1 MTGLQARLVSTA
13 AQVQDVIQA
22 SFSFTLPCKRNQGDT
37 VFLLAGLPS
46 AFDIKKN
53 SVGKRSKHREIY
65 HFARLQ
71 CGKRGL

>member
-37 VFLLAGLPS
+37 VFLLAGLLS
-46 AFDIKKN
+46 AFDIKK
-53 SVGKRSKHREIY
+53 K
-65 HFARLQ
+65 Q
-71 CGKRGL
+71 